1 MSTVSKLGSLCV
13 ALFSAAVTGQA
24 AGKVRTIDGRE
35 LQGAVVV
42 AANGDVT
49 VSGETSNTVI
59 RIDELVSFV
68 SEGVE
73 VRNVRTEHRVWLRS
87 GVDLP
92 VKRLSGR
99 AAADGMRRGAPIPA
113 GRLEHWG

>member
-13 ALFSAAVTGQA
+13 ALFGAAVTGQA

-73 VRNVRTEHRVWLRS
+73 ARNVRTCLLYTSPSPR
-87 GVDLP
+87 DP
-92 VKRLSGR
+92 T
-99 AAADGMRRGAPIPA
+99 
-113 GRLEHWG
+113 